1 MTNAATVSRAIPRQM
16 SEHLT
21 QSALTDVVTIA
32 WDRLIGASLRPARPV
47 ATDRFAVSAQL
58 HLAGMDSTV
67 VVVRASRAAAT
78 AAAVDMLGLQPDE
91 VGAGDI
97 ADAFAEIV
105 VTVGCG
111 VRALLAG
118 LTKLDVPVV
127 VQGDA
132 VETAIPGAR
141 MLCET
146 TLKSAAGPVHVSLW
160 RPRASRRIARHSL

>member
-1 MTNAATVSRAIPRQM
+1 M

-21 QSALTDVVTIA
+21 ESALTEVVIIA
-32 WDRLIGASLRPARPV
+32 WKRLVGSALRPARPT
-47 ATDRFAVSAQL
+47 ATDRYAVSAQL
-58 HLAGMDSTV
+58 QLAGMDSTV
-67 VVVRASRAAAT
+67 VVVRASREAAT
-78 AAAVDMLGLQPDE
+78 AAAVDMLGLQHDE

-118 LTKLDVPVV
+118 LVKLDAPVV
-127 VQGDA
+127 VQGQS

-141 MLCET
+141 MLCDT
-146 TLKSAAGPVHVSLW
+146 SLKTAAGPVHVSLW
-160 RPRASRRIARHSL
+160 RPRSARRISRHAS